1 MKSVKAP
8 HSDVTFEKQ
17 LKAYQKRISNI
28 LESFTD
34 AFFEVDSDWIV
45 TYWNK
50 EAERILMM
58 PRKDIIGKNLWE
70 VYSDAIPLKFYKEYH
85 RAVAENTAVRF
96 QEYFEPHQ
104 LWFEVAAFPSGE
116 GLSVY
121 FKDITAHKNATEQL
135 EKEKQRYIDLF
146 NLSPLPQW
154 VYDQQTLAF
163 LDVNEAALK
172 FYGYT
177 RPQFLKMKI
186 EDVRPLEDRDVQ
198 QEELIKALNIGDIG
212 QSITRHCK
220 KNGDL
225 VYVTVESNE
234 VQFNDVTAC
243 LSLVIDRTEQIMA
256 EYALSRSEQRF
267 KAMVQNGSDLITIV
281 DAKGVYKYVSP
292 AAMAILGIDPEQ
304 LLGKRFFDFIH
315 PEDLQ
320 ETQQSFDRIKK
331 HKQIHL
337 HSFRFKNKKGNY
349 RWIETI
355 ITNMM
360 DDPAVQGL
368 VCNSRDITEDIEN
381 KRKIAE
387 SIGRYN
393 IVSKATSD
401 VIWDWN
407 MESESILWNK
417 GLKEVFGYDQTEN
430 NRAWF
435 LERIHMEDVTMVL
448 REFKL
453 LTTNKKTRLK
463 LEYRF
468 RCADGAYKS
477 VLDRSFVV
485 FDIKGKPTRMIGSMQ
500 DITERIN
507 HTKAIEAQNSQ
518 LREIAWI
525 QAHEI
530 RAPLARIMGLVEL
543 LQVYPSDQVLKEYID
558 HLKSSSDELDKVIRS
573 IMKNAGHQTLE
584 GNEINT
590 SYPTSMHKRKS

>member
-1 MKSVKAP
+1 MKNVQAP
-8 HSDVTFEKQ
+8 PSDVTFEKQ
-17 LKAYQKRISNI
+17 LKAYQKRIANI

-34 AFFEVDSDWIV
+34 AFFEVDSHWTV

-50 EAERILMM
+50 EAERMLEM

-70 VYSDAIPLKFYKEYH
+70 VYQDAIPLKFYKEYH

-104 LWFEVAAFPSGE
+104 LWVEVAAFPSGE

-121 FKDITAHKNATEQL
+121 FKDITAHKQATAQL

-154 VYDQQTLAF
+154 VYDQETLTF

-177 RPQFLKMKI
+177 RKQFLRMTIK
-186 EDVRPLEDRDVQ
+186 DVRPFSDRDLQ
-198 QEELIKALNIGDIG
+198 QEVVIKALNMGGIS

-234 VQFNDVTAC
+234 VIFNDITAC
-243 LSLVIDRTEQIMA
+243 LSLVIDRTEQLMA

-267 KAMVQNGSDLITIV
+267 KAMVQNGSDLIAIV
-281 DAKGVYKYVSP
+281 DADGLYQYVSP
-292 AAMAILGIDPEQ
+292 AAMAILNMDPGY
-304 LLGKRFFDFIH
+304 LLGKSIFDFIH
-315 PEDLQ
+315 PD
-320 ETQQSFDRIKK
+320 DRKK
-331 HKQIHL
+331 TEGQFALLKEHKQVNFL
-337 HSFRFKNKKGNY
+337 PYRFKNKQGY
-349 RWIETI
+349 RWMETVV
-355 ITNMM
+355 TNMM
-360 DDPAVQGL
+360 DDPAVGGM
-368 VCNSRDITEDIEN
+368 VCNSRDVTEDIEN

-401 VIWDWN
+401 VIWDWDMATGN
-407 MESESILWNK
+407 IRWNK
-417 GLKEVFGYDQTEN
+417 GIKEVFGYLKTHN
-430 NRAWF
+430 SRKWF
-435 LERIHMEDVTMVL
+435 LDRIHPEDVKNVL
-448 REFKL
+448 EEFEL

-463 LEYRF
+463 LIYRF
-468 RCADGAYKS
+468 LCADGTYKS
-477 VLDRSFVV
+477 VLDRSFLV
-485 FDIKGKPTRMIGSMQ
+485 FDPEGKPIRMIGSMQ

-507 HTKAIEAQNSQ
+507 HLKAIEAQNSQ

-530 RAPLARIMGLVEL
+530 RAPLARIMGLIDL
-543 LQVYPSDQVLKEYID
+543 MDAFSSDQVLKEYID
-558 HLKSSSDELDKVIRS
+558 HLKASSTELDQVIRE
-573 IMKNAGHQTLE
+573 IMKNADHRPL
-584 GNEINT
+584 NENE
-590 SYPTSMHKRKS
+590 K